1 MMTAGEMGYTSAWI
15 GHMMINSTVTIGI
28 TGNIATGKSVI
39 RRMLA
44 NTGVFGIDADGL
56 ANRMLYPGGS
66 AYQQVIA
73 AFGPGIKSD
82 QGHISNKKLG
92 QIVFNDPEQL
102 KLLEALVHPPV
113 IDAIMKRIKSASR
126 PVASIEAIKLL
137 ESGLG
142 DYCDHIWVSHASYEH
157 QMQRLLR
164 LRGLNEDE
172 ASTRIKAQTPQLEK
186 LSQADVII
194 NTEASF
200 KDTWL
205 RTCNALSDT
214 IQSIRNTAPL
224 HIKISQDWSGRSA
237 NGLQAAQ
244 LEAAW
249 EKLAGQD
256 QASLYG
262 SLGME
267 MVIIIL
273 KDEHIQ
279 AFMIWEDWN
288 FTGTLKNVYPV
299 NFVDTQP
306 ALVFQALEKYAHINQ
321 TEILLL
327 DSNLVNAWGKLPE
340 KFGYD
345 QQQSDKITY
354 PAWKIAAHKA
364 AADDRLTIWHK
375 VLAQPFE
382 MEDALNN

>member
-1 MMTAGEMGYTSAWI
+1 MTAGEMGYTSAWN

-44 NTGVFGIDADGL
+44 NNGVFGIDADGL

-66 AYQQVIA
+66 AYQQVLES
-73 AFGPGIKSD
+73 FGPEIKSD
-82 QGHISNKKLG
+82 QEHISNKKLG
-92 QIVFNDPEQL
+92 QIVFNNPDRL
-102 KLLEALVHPPV
+102 KQLEAFVHPPV
-113 IDAIMKRIKSASR
+113 IKAILKRIRAARR
-126 PVASIEAIKLL
+126 PIASIEAIKLL

-142 DYCDHIWVSHASYEH
+142 DHCDQIWVSHASDEH

-164 LRGLNEDE
+164 LRGLNENE
-172 ASTRIKAQTPQLEK
+172 ARTRIKAQTPQLEK

-205 RTCNALSDT
+205 RTCNALNDT
-214 IQSIRNTAPL
+214 IQSEKKSAPL
-224 HIKISQDWSGRSA
+224 HIKISQDWSGKSA
-237 NGLQAAQ
+237 NGLPAAQ
-244 LEAAW
+244 LESAW
-249 EKLAGQD
+249 KKLAGQD
-256 QASLYG
+256 QASLYE

-267 MVIIIL
+267 MVLVIL
-273 KDEHIQ
+273 KDELIQ

-288 FTGTLKNVYPV
+288 FTGTLKSIYPA
-299 NFVDTQP
+299 NFMDTQP
-306 ALVFQALEKYAHINQ
+306 ALVFQAIEKLAHINQ

-345 QQQSDKITY
+345 QQQSDLITY

-364 AADDRLTIWHK
+364 AADDRLPIWQK

-382 MEDALNN
+382 MEDTLNY